1 MNLEN
6 IPDEMLFWW
15 ILGFAGVFL
24 VVLFIV
30 WVIKQLKNR

>member
-6 IPDEMLFWW
+6 IPNDVFFWW
-15 ILGFAGVFL
+15 ILGFAGAFL
-24 VVLFIV
+24 VILFIV